1 MDLLT
6 AAVHARAAYGYAMA
20 AGHLSSISK
29 FAMLHTVRACSQA
42 PPCWATPHSTWFVQR
57 WALLHDDPPRSIEEN
72 AGDFGAYGWFRVMYG
87 SAYCLWLLGTCH
99 PFPSS
104 PCCTR

>member
-29 FAMLHTVRACSQA
+29 FAMLHTVRARSQA
-42 PPCWATPHSTWFVQR
+42 LPLPGIALAGLGIGFLWHLCTALVNDNALR
-57 WALLHDDPPRSIEEN
+57 WSRHFCQ
-72 AGDFGAYGWFRVMYG
+72 AGRQACR
-87 SAYCLWLLGTCH
+87 
-99 PFPSS
+99 
-104 PCCTR
+104 

>member
-29 FAMLHTVRACSQA
+29 FAMLHTVRACSEA
-42 PPCWATPHSTWFVQR
+42 LPCSGV
-57 WALLHDDPPRSIEEN
+57 RSPVRH
-72 AGDFGAYGWFRVMYG
+72 AA
-87 SAYCLWLLGTCH
+87 
-99 PFPSS
+99 
-104 PCCTR
+104 

>member
-29 FAMLHTVRACSQA
+29 FAMLHTVLAHSKA
-42 PPCWATPHSTWFVQR
+42 PPCSVVRSGATQHEFAFCAMVSTAQSWP
-57 WALLHDDPPRSIEEN
+57 A
-72 AGDFGAYGWFRVMYG
+72 
-87 SAYCLWLLGTCH
+87 H
-99 PFPSS
+99 PKKMSEGRLA
-104 PCCTR
+104 C